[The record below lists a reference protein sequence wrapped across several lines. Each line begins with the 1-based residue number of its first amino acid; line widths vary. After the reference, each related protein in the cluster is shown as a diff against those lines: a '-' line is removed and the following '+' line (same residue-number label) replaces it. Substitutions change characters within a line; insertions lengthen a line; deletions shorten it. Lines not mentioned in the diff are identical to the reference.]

1 MQVRLGFE
9 ERDCTSLK
17 LHLERPQLGEIS
29 PTQVQ
34 GLHIT
39 RRWLHHVVFLAL
51 HIRRWSSGLRAAN
64 STRLKSCCNHG
75 RYIRVQIRGP
85 VILQIAMKLDK
96 AYNRVI
102 QFHT

>member
-9 ERDCTSLK
+9 ARDCTSLK
-17 LHLERPQLGEIS
+17 LHLERPQLGEAS

-64 STRLKSCCNHG
+64 STRLKSCCIHG

-85 VILQIAMKLDK
+85 VVSCRL
-96 AYNRVI
+96 R
-102 QFHT
+102 